1 MKIMD
6 RLLSLDPALTLPG
19 NPNYDLYRSGLKWT
33 AVGLAA
39 VAGGLALDAV
49 SVKEGIDV
57 AAGGASVM
65 WLGGVAAAISTDQ
78 LH

>member
-6 RLLSLDPALTLPG
+6 RLLGLDPELALTG
-19 NPNYDLYRSGLKWT
+19 NPNYDFYRSGLKWT

-39 VAGGLALDAV
+39 VAGGLVLDAV

-65 WLGGVAAAISTDQ
+65 WLGGAAAALSTDH